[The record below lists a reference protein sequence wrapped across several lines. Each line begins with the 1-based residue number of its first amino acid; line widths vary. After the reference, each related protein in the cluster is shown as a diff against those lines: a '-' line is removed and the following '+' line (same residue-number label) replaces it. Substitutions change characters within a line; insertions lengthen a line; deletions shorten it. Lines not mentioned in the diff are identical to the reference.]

1 MVRLIESGDL
11 MIPQSAEPITIQTYF
26 PTLQAFNLA
35 CRQDKA
41 LTPPAQLLFR
51 LLIEQANSSRWTDSF
66 TLSVDEIEAIT
77 HLARHTIVDARRIL
91 KNKGYIDFSGNP
103 SRYIVYSA
111 VHCELH
117 RDSSP
122 TPPIKIP
129 KYNTKRKR
137 KEKEKEVKEN
147 VPDNPPNTEQLNA
160 LINER
165 IAALESNL

>member
-1 MVRLIESGDL
+1 M
-11 MIPQSAEPITIQTYF
+11 
-26 PTLQAFNLA
+26 
-35 CRQDKA
+35 
-41 LTPPAQLLFR
+41 
-51 LLIEQANSSRWTDSF
+51 
-66 TLSVDEIEAIT
+66 DEMEAIT
-77 HLARHTIVDARRIL
+77 HLPRQTVMNARMRL
-91 KNKGYIDFSGNP
+91 KSKGYIDFSGNP
-103 SRYIVYSA
+103 SRYIVKSL
-111 VHCELH
+111 VDCKLD

-147 VPDNPPNTEQLNA
+147 VTDNPPNTEQLNA